1 MKNTLE
7 NKMLDA
13 AISWCDSNGIN
24 VLEPE
29 QLASLVNSLYI
40 TVRDAAPANIVLVP
54 LRPTR
59 AMEAIFQ
66 QEDWQWADVL
76 AAAESVTE
84 EQYLFALED
93 DQQAQ
98 LEPVTPDWSQDS
110 AAAESIREHQ
120 AICNLLLKEMRHI
133 AGISTGQVK
142 RVAEQALEA
151 VQQAQ
156 PEQHLFEFWWAE
168 YMPDATQEQAFKAWA
183 AAPSSKGVGIEQA
196 QPERAPLS
204 LEKIIEIVKAI
215 DEKPG
220 MSDIDVL
227 VEMTRAI
234 EAHHGI
240 KQGGQ

>member
-76 AAAESVTE
+76 AAAESVTD

-93 DQQAQ
+93 D
-98 LEPVTPDWSQDS
+98 
-110 AAAESIREHQ
+110 
-120 AICNLLLKEMRHI
+120 
-133 AGISTGQVK
+133 
-142 RVAEQALEA
+142 
-151 VQQAQ
+151 
-156 PEQHLFEFWWAE
+156 
-168 YMPDATQEQAFKAWA
+168 
-183 AAPSSKGVGIEQA
+183 EQA

-204 LEKIIEIVKAI
+204 DAEIEQEFCNITGLETGINPAAADTK
-215 DEKPG
+215 
-220 MSDIDVL
+220 
-227 VEMTRAI
+227 RALI
-234 EAHHGI
+234 WFKKGYAHGI